1 MGKKLTGALA
11 TAAAVGVIA
20 TVGTLSDKPPE
31 DGLYPPKPASRC
43 DNILYTD
50 IVAEFTEA
58 GFQNFEYEVLDDII
72 FGIITQDGDVE
83 SISING
89 DSDFDTDTLFPIDA
103 VVSITYHTYPMEMIE
118 PSSGTYEVDLSEIE
132 TVPITETTAAITETT
147 APVTQAPV
155 TEPPK
160 PVTEPPAP
168 VTQPPV
174 VTEAP
179 KPVTPPPVVT
189 EAPKQV
195 LDILSVTSPIKG
207 GQNATLSAKGKPNTA
222 YDIKVVYSSGES
234 SAKGLEDKTSDANGN
249 VSWTWKV
256 GAKTKPGTYTITVKG
271 GGETD
276 TIKITVTD

>member
-1 MGKKLTGALA
+1 MKIKNALISTVA
-11 TAAAVGVIA
+11 TVSALGVIGSFAGGNDTAAEPIDTVAESHSVEVVILEPGDYPP
-20 TVGTLSDKPPE
+20 VYTLDITTQIETEPPAPVTQPPE
-31 DGLYPPKPASRC
+31 TEPPKPTTQAPQ
-43 DNILYTD
+43 
-50 IVAEFTEA
+50 TE
-58 GFQNFEYEVLDDII
+58 
-72 FGIITQDGDVE
+72 
-83 SISING
+83 
-89 DSDFDTDTLFPIDA
+89 P
-103 VVSITYHTYPMEMIE
+103 P
-118 PSSGTYEVDLSEIE
+118 
-132 TVPITETTAAITETT
+132 

-195 LDILSVTSPIKG
+195 LDILSVSSPIKG

>member
-1 MGKKLTGALA
+1 MKIKNALISTVA
-11 TAAAVGVIA
+11 TVSALGVIGSFAGGNDTAAEPMDTVAESHSVEVVILEP
-20 TVGTLSDKPPE
+20 GDYPPSYTLDITTQIETEPPAPVTQPPE
-31 DGLYPPKPASRC
+31 TEPPKPTTQAP
-43 DNILYTD
+43 
-50 IVAEFTEA
+50 ETE
-58 GFQNFEYEVLDDII
+58 
-72 FGIITQDGDVE
+72 
-83 SISING
+83 
-89 DSDFDTDTLFPIDA
+89 P
-103 VVSITYHTYPMEMIE
+103 P
-118 PSSGTYEVDLSEIE
+118 
-132 TVPITETTAAITETT
+132 

-195 LDILSVTSPIKG
+195 LDILSVSSPIKG

>member
-1 MGKKLTGALA
+1 MKIKNALISTVA
-11 TAAAVGVIA
+11 TVSALGVIGSFAGGNDTAAEPIDTVAESHSVEVVILEP
-20 TVGTLSDKPPE
+20 GDYPPGYTLDITTQIETEPPAPVTQPPE
-31 DGLYPPKPASRC
+31 TEPPKPTTQAPQ
-43 DNILYTD
+43 
-50 IVAEFTEA
+50 TE
-58 GFQNFEYEVLDDII
+58 
-72 FGIITQDGDVE
+72 
-83 SISING
+83 
-89 DSDFDTDTLFPIDA
+89 P
-103 VVSITYHTYPMEMIE
+103 P
-118 PSSGTYEVDLSEIE
+118 
-132 TVPITETTAAITETT
+132 

-276 TIKITVTD
+276 TIKITITD

>member
-1 MGKKLTGALA
+1 MKIKNALISTVA
-11 TAAAVGVIA
+11 TVSALGVIGSFAGGNDTAAEPIDTVAESNSVEVVILEP
-20 TVGTLSDKPPE
+20 GDYPPGYTLDITTQIETEPPAPVTQPPE
-31 DGLYPPKPASRC
+31 TEPPKPTTQAPQ
-43 DNILYTD
+43 
-50 IVAEFTEA
+50 TE
-58 GFQNFEYEVLDDII
+58 
-72 FGIITQDGDVE
+72 
-83 SISING
+83 
-89 DSDFDTDTLFPIDA
+89 P
-103 VVSITYHTYPMEMIE
+103 
-118 PSSGTYEVDLSEIE
+118 PS
-132 TVPITETTAAITETT
+132 
-147 APVTQAPV
+147 PVTQAPV
-155 TEPPK
+155 TESSN

-195 LDILSVTSPIKG
+195 LDILSVSSPIGG

>member
-1 MGKKLTGALA
+1 MKIKNALISTVA
-11 TAAAVGVIA
+11 TVSALGVIGSFAGGNDTAAEPMDTVAESHSVEVVILEP
-20 TVGTLSDKPPE
+20 GDYPPGYTLDITTQIETEPPAPVTQPPE
-31 DGLYPPKPASRC
+31 TEPPKPTTQAP
-43 DNILYTD
+43 
-50 IVAEFTEA
+50 ETE
-58 GFQNFEYEVLDDII
+58 
-72 FGIITQDGDVE
+72 
-83 SISING
+83 
-89 DSDFDTDTLFPIDA
+89 P
-103 VVSITYHTYPMEMIE
+103 P
-118 PSSGTYEVDLSEIE
+118 
-132 TVPITETTAAITETT
+132 
-147 APVTQAPV
+147 APVTQA
-155 TEPPK
+155 

>member
-1 MGKKLTGALA
+1 MNRLFSFGIDRFCHQCYNGVTICRTPKGCTHMKIKNALISTVA
-11 TAAAVGVIA
+11 TVSALGVIGSFAGGNDTAAEPMDTVAESHSVEVVILEP
-20 TVGTLSDKPPE
+20 GD
-31 DGLYPPKPASRC
+31 YPPG
-43 DNILYTD
+43 YTLD
-50 IVAEFTEA
+50 IT
-58 GFQNFEYEVLDDII
+58 
-72 FGIITQDGDVE
+72 TQ
-83 SISING
+83 
-89 DSDFDTDTLFPIDA
+89 
-103 VVSITYHTYPMEMIE
+103 
-118 PSSGTYEVDLSEIE
+118 IE
-132 TVPITETTAAITETT
+132 TEPP
-147 APVTQAPV
+147 APVTQ
-155 TEPPK
+155 PPES
-160 PVTEPPAP
+160 EPPAP

-189 EAPKQV
+189 EAPKQA
-195 LDILSVTSPIKG
+195 LDILSVSSPIKG

>member
-1 MGKKLTGALA
+1 MKIKNALISTVA
-11 TAAAVGVIA
+11 TVSALGVIGSFAGGNDTAAEPMDTVAESHSVEVVILEP
-20 TVGTLSDKPPE
+20 GDYPPGYTLDITTQIETETPAPVTQPPE
-31 DGLYPPKPASRC
+31 TEPPKPTTQAP
-43 DNILYTD
+43 
-50 IVAEFTEA
+50 ETE
-58 GFQNFEYEVLDDII
+58 
-72 FGIITQDGDVE
+72 
-83 SISING
+83 
-89 DSDFDTDTLFPIDA
+89 P
-103 VVSITYHTYPMEMIE
+103 P
-118 PSSGTYEVDLSEIE
+118 
-132 TVPITETTAAITETT
+132 
-147 APVTQAPV
+147 APVTQA
-155 TEPPK
+155 

-276 TIKITVTD
+276 TIKITITD

>member
-1 MGKKLTGALA
+1 MKIKNALISTVA
-11 TAAAVGVIA
+11 TVSALGVIGSFAGGNDTAAEPMDTVAESHSVEVVILEPGGYP
-20 TVGTLSDKPPE
+20 TGYTLDITTQIETEPPAPVTQPPE
-31 DGLYPPKPASRC
+31 TEPPKPTTQAPQ
-43 DNILYTD
+43 
-50 IVAEFTEA
+50 TE
-58 GFQNFEYEVLDDII
+58 
-72 FGIITQDGDVE
+72 
-83 SISING
+83 
-89 DSDFDTDTLFPIDA
+89 P
-103 VVSITYHTYPMEMIE
+103 P
-118 PSSGTYEVDLSEIE
+118 
-132 TVPITETTAAITETT
+132 
-147 APVTQAPV
+147 APVTQA
-155 TEPPK
+155 

-179 KPVTPPPVVT
+179 K
-189 EAPKQV
+189 QV
-195 LDILSVTSPIKG
+195 LDILSVSSPIKG

>member
-1 MGKKLTGALA
+1 MKIKNALISTVA
-11 TAAAVGVIA
+11 TVSALGVIGSFAGGNDTAAEPIDTVAESNSVEVVILEP
-20 TVGTLSDKPPE
+20 GDYPPGYTLDITTQIETEPPAPVTQPPE
-31 DGLYPPKPASRC
+31 TEPPKPTTQAPQ
-43 DNILYTD
+43 
-50 IVAEFTEA
+50 TE
-58 GFQNFEYEVLDDII
+58 
-72 FGIITQDGDVE
+72 
-83 SISING
+83 
-89 DSDFDTDTLFPIDA
+89 P
-103 VVSITYHTYPMEMIE
+103 P
-118 PSSGTYEVDLSEIE
+118 
-132 TVPITETTAAITETT
+132 

-155 TEPPK
+155 TESSN

-168 VTQPPV
+168 VTQAP

-195 LDILSVTSPIKG
+195 LDILSVSSPIGG

-276 TIKITVTD
+276 TIKITITD

>member
-1 MGKKLTGALA
+1 MTARTLPIAGITVPMMIGA
-11 TAAAVGVIA
+11 
-20 TVGTLSDKPPE
+20 
-31 DGLYPPKPASRC
+31 
-43 DNILYTD
+43 
-50 IVAEFTEA
+50 
-58 GFQNFEYEVLDDII
+58 
-72 FGIITQDGDVE
+72 
-83 SISING
+83 
-89 DSDFDTDTLFPIDA
+89 
-103 VVSITYHTYPMEMIE
+103 
-118 PSSGTYEVDLSEIE
+118 
-132 TVPITETTAAITETT
+132 TVPITETTAPVTQPPETEPPKPTT
-147 APVTQAPV
+147 QAPQTEPPAPVTQAPV

-195 LDILSVTSPIKG
+195 LDILSVSSPIKG

>member
-1 MGKKLTGALA
+1 MKIKNALLGTVA
-11 TAAAVGVIA
+11 TISALGVIGSFA
-20 TVGTLSDKPPE
+20 GGNDTADEPLDSTTESHSVQVIILKPDEYPPGYTPHIVTEAETEPHVPVTQAPETKPP
-31 DGLYPPKPASRC
+31 
-43 DNILYTD
+43 
-50 IVAEFTEA
+50 
-58 GFQNFEYEVLDDII
+58 
-72 FGIITQDGDVE
+72 
-83 SISING
+83 
-89 DSDFDTDTLFPIDA
+89 
-103 VVSITYHTYPMEMIE
+103 
-118 PSSGTYEVDLSEIE
+118 
-132 TVPITETTAAITETT
+132 
-147 APVTQAPV
+147 APVTQAPETEPPAPV

-160 PVTEPPAP
+160 PTTQAP
-168 VTQPPV
+168 

-195 LDILSVTSPIKG
+195 LDILSVTSPVEG
-207 GQNATLSAKGKPNTA
+207 GQNATLSAKGKPNTE

-234 SAKGLEDKTSDANGN
+234 SAKGLENKKTDANGN

>member
-1 MGKKLTGALA
+1 MKIKNALISTVA
-11 TAAAVGVIA
+11 TVSALGVIGSFAGGNDTAAEPMDTVAESHSVEVVILEP
-20 TVGTLSDKPPE
+20 GDYPPGYTLDITTQIETEPPAPVTQPPE
-31 DGLYPPKPASRC
+31 TEPPKPTTQAPQ
-43 DNILYTD
+43 
-50 IVAEFTEA
+50 TE
-58 GFQNFEYEVLDDII
+58 
-72 FGIITQDGDVE
+72 
-83 SISING
+83 
-89 DSDFDTDTLFPIDA
+89 P
-103 VVSITYHTYPMEMIE
+103 P
-118 PSSGTYEVDLSEIE
+118 
-132 TVPITETTAAITETT
+132 
-147 APVTQAPV
+147 APVTQA
-155 TEPPK
+155 

-195 LDILSVTSPIKG
+195 LDILSVSSPIKG

>member
-1 MGKKLTGALA
+1 MKIKNALISTVA
-11 TAAAVGVIA
+11 TVSALGVIGSFA
-20 TVGTLSDKPPE
+20 GGNDTSAEPIDTVAESNSVEVVILEPGDYPPGYTLDITTQIETEPPAPVTQPPE
-31 DGLYPPKPASRC
+31 TEPPKPTTQAPQ
-43 DNILYTD
+43 
-50 IVAEFTEA
+50 TE
-58 GFQNFEYEVLDDII
+58 
-72 FGIITQDGDVE
+72 
-83 SISING
+83 
-89 DSDFDTDTLFPIDA
+89 P
-103 VVSITYHTYPMEMIE
+103 P
-118 PSSGTYEVDLSEIE
+118 
-132 TVPITETTAAITETT
+132 

-179 KPVTPPPVVT
+179 K
-189 EAPKQV
+189 QV
-195 LDILSVTSPIKG
+195 LDILSVSSPIGG

>member
-1 MGKKLTGALA
+1 MKIKNALIGTVA
-11 TAAAVGVIA
+11 TVSALGVIGSFAGGNDTAAEPIDTVAESHSVEVVILEP
-20 TVGTLSDKPPE
+20 GDYPPGYTLDITTQIETEPPAPVTQPPE
-31 DGLYPPKPASRC
+31 TEPPKPTTQAPQ
-43 DNILYTD
+43 
-50 IVAEFTEA
+50 TE
-58 GFQNFEYEVLDDII
+58 
-72 FGIITQDGDVE
+72 
-83 SISING
+83 
-89 DSDFDTDTLFPIDA
+89 P
-103 VVSITYHTYPMEMIE
+103 P
-118 PSSGTYEVDLSEIE
+118 
-132 TVPITETTAAITETT
+132 

-168 VTQPPV
+168 VTH
-174 VTEAP
+174 
-179 KPVTPPPVVT
+179 PPVVT

-195 LDILSVTSPIKG
+195 LDILSVTSPIGG

>member
-1 MGKKLTGALA
+1 MKIKNALISTVA
-11 TAAAVGVIA
+11 TVSALGVIGSFAGGNDTAAEPIDTVAESHSVEVVILEP
-20 TVGTLSDKPPE
+20 GD
-31 DGLYPPKPASRC
+31 YPPG
-43 DNILYTD
+43 YTLD
-50 IVAEFTEA
+50 IT
-58 GFQNFEYEVLDDII
+58 
-72 FGIITQDGDVE
+72 TQ
-83 SISING
+83 
-89 DSDFDTDTLFPIDA
+89 
-103 VVSITYHTYPMEMIE
+103 
-118 PSSGTYEVDLSEIE
+118 IE
-132 TVPITETTAAITETT
+132 TDPP
-147 APVTQAPV
+147 APVTQPPK

-160 PVTEPPAP
+160 PTTQAPQTEPPAPVTQAP

-195 LDILSVTSPIKG
+195 LDILSVSSPIGG

>member
-1 MGKKLTGALA
+1 MKIKNALISTVA
-11 TAAAVGVIA
+11 TVSALGVIGSFAGGNDTAAEPMDTFAESHSVEVVILEP
-20 TVGTLSDKPPE
+20 GDYPPGYTLDITTQIETEPPAPVTQPPE
-31 DGLYPPKPASRC
+31 TEPPKPTTQAPQ
-43 DNILYTD
+43 
-50 IVAEFTEA
+50 TE
-58 GFQNFEYEVLDDII
+58 
-72 FGIITQDGDVE
+72 
-83 SISING
+83 
-89 DSDFDTDTLFPIDA
+89 P
-103 VVSITYHTYPMEMIE
+103 P
-118 PSSGTYEVDLSEIE
+118 
-132 TVPITETTAAITETT
+132 

-168 VTQPPV
+168 VT
-174 VTEAP
+174 
-179 KPVTPPPVVT
+179 PPPVVT

-195 LDILSVTSPIKG
+195 LDILSVSSPIKG

>member
-1 MGKKLTGALA
+1 MKIKNALISTVA
-11 TAAAVGVIA
+11 TVSALGVIGSFAGGNDTAAEPMD
-20 TVGTLSDKPPE
+20 T
-31 DGLYPPKPASRC
+31 
-43 DNILYTD
+43 
-50 IVAEFTEA
+50 VAESHSV
-58 GFQNFEYEVLDDII
+58 EVVILEPGDYPTGYTLD
-72 FGIITQDGDVE
+72 ITTQ
-83 SISING
+83 
-89 DSDFDTDTLFPIDA
+89 
-103 VVSITYHTYPMEMIE
+103 
-118 PSSGTYEVDLSEIE
+118 IE
-132 TVPITETTAAITETT
+132 TEPP
-147 APVTQAPV
+147 APVTQPPE

-160 PVTEPPAP
+160 PTTQAPQTEPPAPVTEPPAP

-195 LDILSVTSPIKG
+195 LDILSVSSPIKG

>member
-1 MGKKLTGALA
+1 MKIKNALISTVA
-11 TAAAVGVIA
+11 TVSALGVIGSFAGGNDTAAEPMDTVAESHSVEVVILEP
-20 TVGTLSDKPPE
+20 GD
-31 DGLYPPKPASRC
+31 YPPS
-43 DNILYTD
+43 YTLD
-50 IVAEFTEA
+50 IT
-58 GFQNFEYEVLDDII
+58 
-72 FGIITQDGDVE
+72 TQ
-83 SISING
+83 
-89 DSDFDTDTLFPIDA
+89 
-103 VVSITYHTYPMEMIE
+103 
-118 PSSGTYEVDLSEIE
+118 IE
-132 TVPITETTAAITETT
+132 TEPP
-147 APVTQAPV
+147 APVTQPPE

-160 PVTEPPAP
+160 PTTQAPQTEPPAP

-174 VTEAP
+174 VTEVP

>member
-1 MGKKLTGALA
+1 MKIKNALIGTVA
-11 TAAAVGVIA
+11 TVSALGVIGSFAGGNDTAAEPMDTVAESHSVEVIILEPGDYPPGYTMDITTQIEIELPA
-20 TVGTLSDKPPE
+20 PVTQPPE
-31 DGLYPPKPASRC
+31 TEPPKPTTQAP
-43 DNILYTD
+43 
-50 IVAEFTEA
+50 ETE
-58 GFQNFEYEVLDDII
+58 
-72 FGIITQDGDVE
+72 
-83 SISING
+83 
-89 DSDFDTDTLFPIDA
+89 P
-103 VVSITYHTYPMEMIE
+103 P
-118 PSSGTYEVDLSEIE
+118 
-132 TVPITETTAAITETT
+132 

-168 VTQPPV
+168 VTQAP
-174 VTEAP
+174 VTEVP

-195 LDILSVTSPIKG
+195 LDILSVSSPIGG

>member
-20 TVGTLSDKPPE
+20 TAGALSDKPPE

-89 DSDFDTDTLFPIDA
+89 NSDFDTDTLFPYDA

-118 PSSGTYEVDLSEIE
+118 PSSGTYEVDLSETE
-132 TVPITETTAAITETT
+132 TVPITETTTAITETT
-147 APVTQAPV
+147 
-155 TEPPK
+155 
-160 PVTEPPAP
+160 AP

-256 GAKTKPGTYTITVKG
+256 DAKTKPGTYTITVKG

-276 TIKITVTD
+276 TITITITD

>member
-1 MGKKLTGALA
+1 MKIKNALISTVA
-11 TAAAVGVIA
+11 TVSALGVIGSFAGGNDTAAEPMDTVAESNSVEVVILEP
-20 TVGTLSDKPPE
+20 GDYPPGYTLDITTQIETEPPAPVTQPPE
-31 DGLYPPKPASRC
+31 TEPPKPTTQAPQ
-43 DNILYTD
+43 
-50 IVAEFTEA
+50 TE
-58 GFQNFEYEVLDDII
+58 
-72 FGIITQDGDVE
+72 
-83 SISING
+83 
-89 DSDFDTDTLFPIDA
+89 P
-103 VVSITYHTYPMEMIE
+103 P
-118 PSSGTYEVDLSEIE
+118 
-132 TVPITETTAAITETT
+132 

-155 TEPPK
+155 TESSN

-168 VTQPPV
+168 VTQAP

-195 LDILSVTSPIKG
+195 LDILSVSSPIGG

-256 GAKTKPGTYTITVKG
+256 GVKTKPGTYTITVKG

>member
-1 MGKKLTGALA
+1 MKIKNALISTVA
-11 TAAAVGVIA
+11 TVSALGVIGSFAGGNDTAAEPMDTVAESHSVEVVILEP
-20 TVGTLSDKPPE
+20 GDYPPGYTLDITTQIETEPPAPVTQPPE
-31 DGLYPPKPASRC
+31 TEPPKPTTQAPQ
-43 DNILYTD
+43 
-50 IVAEFTEA
+50 TE
-58 GFQNFEYEVLDDII
+58 
-72 FGIITQDGDVE
+72 
-83 SISING
+83 
-89 DSDFDTDTLFPIDA
+89 P
-103 VVSITYHTYPMEMIE
+103 P
-118 PSSGTYEVDLSEIE
+118 
-132 TVPITETTAAITETT
+132 

-160 PVTEPPAP
+160 PVTDPPAP
-168 VTQPPV
+168 VTQ
-174 VTEAP
+174 
-179 KPVTPPPVVT
+179 PPVVT